1 MADNGRTP
9 EDPTVTRVPL
19 GEWSR
24 DECLYIQ
31 LHSELLLAV
40 AHLPTAPFHSIND
53 ISQYVGY
60 CQYFALPD
68 AATSDS
74 LEETGSGVVKS
85 INTFTAKRDELS
97 GWVMWA
103 LKATK
108 IKATFDKK
116 FHDVKVSPVMLREYG
131 VIRERIGFDTYI
143 HDPKLY
149 PALWSF
155 LEDAAR
161 KQFPE
166 FNEDTTQPEI
176 TRDVD
181 TDGSA
186 YPVTKS
192 GPVNDQANTSD
203 QELMDDDDVSAAG
216 DDVNSGAT
224 DEEEQSEPG
233 GFAQG
238 QVRARC
244 TGTNNDG
251 TACQRRSTDIEEK
264 DRASWRC
271 HLHDPEKKKITA
283 AARAAR
289 NAAKKAAA
297 ASEPKKQKGGNK
309 GGEEEGEGEDAKAG
323 GKRARKAAAVA
334 GEGAG
339 RSSKKRSK

>member
-1 MADNGRTP
+1 MAVNGRTADEP
-9 EDPTVTRVPL
+9 AVTRVAL
-19 GEWSR
+19 GDWSR

-40 AHLPTAPFHSIND
+40 AHLPAAPFHSIND

-103 LKATK
+103 LQATK
-108 IKATFDKK
+108 MKATFDKK
-116 FHDVKVSPVMLREYG
+116 FHDVKVSPAMLREYRE
-131 VIRERIGFDTYI
+131 IRERMGFDTYLYN
-143 HDPKLY
+143 PKLY

-166 FNEDTTQPEI
+166 FNGDTTQPEI
-176 TRDVD
+176 TRNVD

-186 YPVTKS
+186 HLVTKS
-192 GPVNDQANTSD
+192 GPVDDPANTSD
-203 QELMDDDDVSAAG
+203 QELMGEDDTSAA
-216 DDVNSGAT
+216 DNDMNSGAT
-224 DEEEQSEPG
+224 DEEEQAEPG

-251 TACQRRSTDIEEK
+251 TACQRRSLDIEEK

-289 NAAKKAAA
+289 NTAKKLAA

-309 GGEEEGEGEDAKAG
+309 EGEGEDAKAC
-323 GKRARKAAAVA
+323 GKRARKAAAV
-334 GEGAG
+334 GEEGAG
-339 RSSKKRSK
+339 RASKKRSK

>member
-1 MADNGRTP
+1 MVDNGNATH
-9 EDPTVTRVPL
+9 ESMVTRIAL
-19 GEWSR
+19 GDWSR

-40 AHLPTAPFHSIND
+40 AHLPAAPFHSIND

-68 AATSDS
+68 AATSYS

-103 LKATK
+103 LQATK

-116 FHDVKVSPVMLREYG
+116 FQEVEVSPAMLRKYRK
-131 VIRERIGFDTYI
+131 IRERIGFDTYI
-143 HDPKLY
+143 YNPKLY

-155 LEDAAR
+155 LEVAAR
-161 KQFPE
+161 NQFPE
-166 FNEDTTQPEI
+166 YQGDVTQAEH

-181 TDGSA
+181 NDGSA
-186 YPVTKS
+186 HSVTKS

-203 QELMDDDDVSAAG
+203 QDLMDEGDTSAADDDM
-216 DDVNSGAT
+216 NSGAT
-224 DEEEQSEPG
+224 DEEEQAEPG

-238 QVRARC
+238 QFRARC

-251 TACQRRSTDIEEK
+251 TACQRRSLDIEEK

-309 GGEEEGEGEDAKAG
+309 GGEGEDANAG

-334 GEGAG
+334 GEGEG
-339 RSSKKRSK
+339 RAFKKRSK

>member
-1 MADNGRTP
+1 MADNGSTS
-9 EDPTVTRVPL
+9 DKSMVTRVAL
-19 GEWSR
+19 GDWSR

-31 LHSELLLAV
+31 LHSELLLVV
-40 AHLPTAPFHSIND
+40 AHLPAAPFHSIND

-68 AATSDS
+68 AATSDPQ
-74 LEETGSGVVKS
+74 EETGSGVVKS

-103 LKATK
+103 LQATK

-116 FHDVKVSPVMLREYG
+116 FHDVEVSPAMLQEYRK
-131 VIRERIGFDTYI
+131 IRERIGFDTYI
-143 HDPKLY
+143 YNPKLY

-161 KQFPE
+161 RQFPE
-166 FNEDTTQPEI
+166 FNGDTTKPEI

-181 TDGSA
+181 TDVSA

-192 GPVNDQANTSD
+192 GPVKDPANTSD
-203 QELMDDDDVSAAG
+203 QGLIDEDDISAAD

-224 DEEEQSEPG
+224 DEEEHAEPG
-233 GFAQG
+233 DFAQG

-251 TACQRRSTDIEEK
+251 TACQRRSLDIGEK

-309 GGEEEGEGEDAKAG
+309 EGEGEDAQAG
-323 GKRARKAAAVA
+323 GKRARKPVAVA

-339 RSSKKRSK
+339 RASRKRSK

>member
-1 MADNGRTP
+1 MADNGSP
-9 EDPTVTRVPL
+9 PDEPAVTRVAL
-19 GEWSR
+19 GDWSR

-31 LHSELLLAV
+31 LHSEVLLAV
-40 AHLPTAPFHSIND
+40 AHLPAAPFHSIND

-68 AATSDS
+68 AVTSDPQ
-74 LEETGSGVVKS
+74 EETGSGVVKG
-85 INTFTAKRDELS
+85 INTFIAKRDELS

-103 LKATK
+103 LQATK

-116 FHDVKVSPVMLREYG
+116 FHDVKVSPAMLRKYRK
-131 VIRERIGFDTYI
+131 IRERIGFDTYI
-143 HDPKLY
+143 YNPKLY

-161 KQFPE
+161 NQFPE
-166 FNEDTTQPEI
+166 YQGDVTQAEH

-181 TDGSA
+181 NDGSA
-186 YPVTKS
+186 HSVTKS

-203 QELMDDDDVSAAG
+203 QDLMEEDDTSAAG

-251 TACQRRSTDIEEK
+251 TACQRRSLDIEEK

-289 NAAKKAAA
+289 NAAKKLAV
-297 ASEPKKQKGGNK
+297 ASESKKQKGDNEA
-309 GGEEEGEGEDAKAG
+309 GEEEDAKAG

-339 RSSKKRSK
+339 RASKKRSK

>member
-1 MADNGRTP
+1 MADNGSTSDKP
-9 EDPTVTRVPL
+9 MVTRVAL
-19 GEWSR
+19 GDWSR

-40 AHLPTAPFHSIND
+40 AHLPAAPFHSIND

-74 LEETGSGVVKS
+74 PEETGSGVVKS

-103 LKATK
+103 LQATK
-108 IKATFDKK
+108 IKATLDKK
-116 FHDVKVSPVMLREYG
+116 FHEVEVSPAMLRKYRE
-131 VIRERIGFDTYI
+131 IRERMGFDTYI
-143 HDPKLY
+143 YNPKSY
-149 PALWSF
+149 PSLWSF

-161 KQFPE
+161 RQFPE
-166 FNEDTTQPEI
+166 FSGDTTQPEV

-186 YPVTKS
+186 HPVTKS
-192 GPVNDQANTSD
+192 GPVDDPANTSD
-203 QELMDDDDVSAAG
+203 QELMEEEGISAAG
-216 DDVNSGAT
+216 DDMNSGAS
-224 DEEEQSEPG
+224 DEEEQAEPG
-233 GFAQG
+233 GFAQS

-297 ASEPKKQKGGNK
+297 ASEPKKQNGGNK
-309 GGEEEGEGEDAKAG
+309 GEEGEDAKTG
-323 GKRARKAAAVA
+323 GKRAREAAAVA

-339 RSSKKRSK
+339 RASKKCSK

>member
-1 MADNGRTP
+1 MTDNGSTSDKP
-9 EDPTVTRVPL
+9 MVTRVAL
-19 GEWSR
+19 GDWSR

-40 AHLPTAPFHSIND
+40 AHLPAAPFHSIND
-53 ISQYVGY
+53 IFQYIGY
-60 CQYFALPD
+60 CQYFTLPD
-68 AATSDS
+68 AATSES
-74 LEETGSGVVKS
+74 LEDTGSGVVKDV
-85 INTFTAKRDELS
+85 NTFIAKRDELS

-103 LKATK
+103 LQATK

-116 FHDVKVSPVMLREYG
+116 FHDVKVSPAMLREYRE
-131 VIRERIGFDTYI
+131 IRERVGFDTYI
-143 HDPKLY
+143 YNPKLY

-161 KQFPE
+161 RQFPE
-166 FNEDTTQPEI
+166 FNGDTPLPEV

-186 YPVTKS
+186 HPVIKS
-192 GPVNDQANTSD
+192 GPVNDPANTSD
-203 QELMDDDDVSAAG
+203 RELMDEDDISAAG
-216 DDVNSGAT
+216 DDVNSGAS
-224 DEEEQSEPG
+224 DEEEQAEPG

-251 TACQRRSTDIEEK
+251 TACQRRSLDIEEK

-289 NAAKKAAA
+289 NAAKRLAA

-309 GGEEEGEGEDAKAG
+309 GGEEGEGEDAKAG

-339 RSSKKRSK
+339 QSSKKRSK

>member
-1 MADNGRTP
+1 MADVSATSAEYR
-9 EDPTVTRVPL
+9 VSRVPL
-19 GEWSR
+19 GDWSR

-40 AHLPTAPFHSIND
+40 AQLPASPFHSIDN

-68 AATSDS
+68 ATTDDS
-74 LEETGSGVVKS
+74 LEHAGSGVVKN
-85 INTFTAKRDELS
+85 INAFIDKRDELS

-103 LKATK
+103 LHATK

-116 FHDVKVSPVMLREYG
+116 FLDVKVSPAMLRKYRE
-131 VIRERIGFDTYI
+131 IRERMGFDTYMS
-143 HDPKLY
+143 DPKTC

-155 LEDAAR
+155 LQDAAR
-161 KQFPE
+161 NQFPE
-166 FNEDTTQPEI
+166 HQEDVTQAEH

-181 TDGSA
+181 KDGSA
-186 YPVTKS
+186 HSVTKS

-203 QELMDDDDVSAAG
+203 QELMEEDRISAAG
-216 DDVNSGAT
+216 DDVNSGAS
-224 DEEEQSEPG
+224 DEEEQGEPG

-238 QVRARC
+238 HVRARC

-289 NAAKKAAA
+289 NAAKKTAAA
-297 ASEPKKQKGGNK
+297 LEPKKQKGGNK
-309 GGEEEGEGEDAKAG
+309 GEEGEDANAG

-339 RSSKKRSK
+339 QPSKKRSK

>member
-1 MADNGRTP
+1 MADDGSTP
-9 EDPTVTRVPL
+9 DEPAVTRVAL
-19 GEWSR
+19 GDWSR

-31 LHSELLLAV
+31 LYSELLLAV
-40 AHLPTAPFHSIND
+40 AHLPAAPFHSIND

-74 LEETGSGVVKS
+74 LQETGSGVVKS
-85 INTFTAKRDELS
+85 INIFTAKRDELS

-103 LKATK
+103 LQATK

-116 FHDVKVSPVMLREYG
+116 FHDVEVSPAMLREYRK
-131 VIRERIGFDTYI
+131 IRERIGFDTYI
-143 HDPKLY
+143 YNPKLY

-161 KQFPE
+161 NQFPE
-166 FNEDTTQPEI
+166 YQGDVTQAEH

-181 TDGSA
+181 NDGCAHS
-186 YPVTKS
+186 VTKS

-203 QELMDDDDVSAAG
+203 QELMDEDDISAAG

-224 DEEEQSEPG
+224 DEEEQAEPG

-251 TACQRRSTDIEEK
+251 TACQRRSLDIEEK

-289 NAAKKAAA
+289 NAAKRTAA
-297 ASEPKKQKGGNK
+297 ASEPRKQKGGNK
-309 GGEEEGEGEDAKAG
+309 GGEEEDAKTG

-339 RSSKKRSK
+339 RASNKR

>member
-1 MADNGRTP
+1 MADNDSP
-9 EDPTVTRVPL
+9 PDEPAVTRVAL
-19 GEWSR
+19 GDWSR

-40 AHLPTAPFHSIND
+40 AHLPAAPFHSIND

-68 AATSDS
+68 AATIDS

-103 LKATK
+103 LQATK

-116 FHDVKVSPVMLREYG
+116 FQEVEVSPAMLRKYRE
-131 VIRERIGFDTYI
+131 IRERIGFDTYI
-143 HDPKLY
+143 YNPKLY

-161 KQFPE
+161 RQFPE
-166 FNEDTTQPEI
+166 FNGDTTQPEI

-186 YPVTKS
+186 HPVIKS
-192 GPVNDQANTSD
+192 GPVNDSANTSD
-203 QELMDDDDVSAAG
+203 QELMDEDDISTAG
-216 DDVNSGAT
+216 DDVNSGET
-224 DEEEQSEPG
+224 DEEEKAEPG

-244 TGTNNDG
+244 TGINNDG

-297 ASEPKKQKGGNK
+297 ASEPKKQNGGNK
-309 GGEEEGEGEDAKAG
+309 GEEGEDAKTG
-323 GKRARKAAAVA
+323 GKRAREAAAVA

-339 RSSKKRSK
+339 RASKKCSK

>member
-1 MADNGRTP
+1 MADNGSTS
-9 EDPTVTRVPL
+9 DKSMVTRVAL
-19 GEWSR
+19 GDWSR

-40 AHLPTAPFHSIND
+40 AHLPAAPFHSIND

-74 LEETGSGVVKS
+74 PDETGSGVVKS

-103 LKATK
+103 LQATK

-116 FHDVKVSPVMLREYG
+116 FHDVKVTPAMLREYRE
-131 VIRERIGFDTYI
+131 IRERMGFDTYI

-161 KQFPE
+161 SQFPE
-166 FNEDTTQPEI
+166 FNRDTTQPEI

-181 TDGSA
+181 NDSSA

-203 QELMDDDDVSAAG
+203 QELMDEDDISAAG
-216 DDVNSGAT
+216 DDVNSGAS
-224 DEEEQSEPG
+224 DEEDQAEPG

-251 TACQRRSTDIEEK
+251 TACQRRSLDIEEK

-289 NAAKKAAA
+289 NAAKKLAAV
-297 ASEPKKQKGGNK
+297 SESKKQKGSSK
-309 GGEEEGEGEDAKAG
+309 GGEGEDAKAG
-323 GKRARKAAAVA
+323 GKRARKPVAV
-334 GEGAG
+334 GEDGAG
-339 RSSKKRSK
+339 RASNKRSK

>member
-1 MADNGRTP
+1 MADNDSP
-9 EDPTVTRVPL
+9 PDEPAVTRVAL
-19 GEWSR
+19 GDWSR

-40 AHLPTAPFHSIND
+40 AHLPAAPFHSIND

-74 LEETGSGVVKS
+74 PEETGSGVVKS

-103 LKATK
+103 LQATK

-116 FHDVKVSPVMLREYG
+116 FHDIKVSPAMLREYRK
-131 VIRERIGFDTYI
+131 IRERIGFDTYI
-143 HDPKLY
+143 YNPKLY
-149 PALWSF
+149 SALWSF

-161 KQFPE
+161 NQFPE
-166 FNEDTTQPEI
+166 YQGDVTQAEH
-176 TRDVD
+176 TRDID
-181 TDGSA
+181 NDGNAHS
-186 YPVTKS
+186 VTKS

-203 QELMDDDDVSAAG
+203 QDLMDEGDTSAADDDM
-216 DDVNSGAT
+216 NSGAT
-224 DEEEQSEPG
+224 DEEEQAEPG

-251 TACQRRSTDIEEK
+251 TAYIEEK

-309 GGEEEGEGEDAKAG
+309 EGEGEDAQAG
-323 GKRARKAAAVA
+323 GKRARKPVAVA

-339 RSSKKRSK
+339 RASKKR

>member
-1 MADNGRTP
+1 MVDKGDTSAGYR
-9 EDPTVTRVPL
+9 PTQVPL
-19 GEWSR
+19 GDWSR
-24 DECLYIQ
+24 DEYLYIQ

-40 AHLPTAPFHSIND
+40 AYLPAAPYPIID
-53 ISQYVGY
+53 TTSQYIGY

-68 AATSDS
+68 AATDESQD
-74 LEETGSGVVKS
+74 ETGSGVVKGVNAFIS
-85 INTFTAKRDELS
+85 KRDELS

-103 LKATK
+103 LEAMKM
-108 IKATFDKK
+108 KATFSKK
-116 FHDVKVSPVMLREYG
+116 LRDVKVSPAMLRGYRK
-131 VIRERIGFDTYI
+131 IRERMGFDTEMYN
-143 HDPKLY
+143 PKLY

-161 KQFPE
+161 RQFPE
-166 FNEDTTQPEI
+166 FNGDTTQPEI

-192 GPVNDQANTSD
+192 GPVNDPANTSD
-203 QELMDDDDVSAAG
+203 QDLMDEGDTSAADDDM
-216 DDVNSGAT
+216 NSGAT
-224 DEEEQSEPG
+224 DEEEQAEPG

-251 TACQRRSTDIEEK
+251 TACQRRSLDIEEK

-271 HLHDPEKKKITA
+271 HLHDLEKKKITA

-309 GGEEEGEGEDAKAG
+309 GGEGEDANAG

-339 RSSKKRSK
+339 RASNKRSK